1 MRATIFIFF
10 LLIASAL
17 RSQQNSDSLLLKTM
31 EEVVV
36 TATRS
41 PRLLAN
47 VAIPASV
54 ISAKTI
60 YQSGSLRLNDILSE
74 QTGIVIT
81 DNFGKGIQMQ
91 GLSSEYTLILLN
103 GEPLIGRTGGVFD
116 LSRVSIRGIKKIEV
130 IKGPS
135 SSLYG
140 SEAMGGVIN
149 IITDQSG
156 AKKTDLNLR
165 YGRFNTMD
173 GSIEIGRKIKKMDI
187 QFSSN
192 YNKSEGY
199 SLKPNALQKT
209 VEPFQRFTNQ
219 LSLSQPIGEKWK
231 ILMMAR
237 QNHVYIN
244 NTIAVQNGGNTIVS
258 KGFEKNN
265 EYNLNPSILYNN
277 KGKITSAFR
286 GYFTGFTGLQELQVK
301 DALGG
306 YDDQFKQRFSRLE
319 NQTDWH
325 IRNTS
330 SLTAGVGHILE
341 SVQSNRYDSLSTKR
355 NNSTTYFFLQHE
367 EKFTDKLTF
376 IGGFRY
382 DANKAYASVF
392 SPKAAMQYKFSDKL
406 SFNFSYGK
414 GFKAPDFRQLYLNF
428 TNLAAGAYSV
438 FGTEVARDEVK
449 RLTSQNLIEQTTSM
463 FNALS
468 VLKPEVSGGINMGA
482 RFKLPYGVDANIN
495 IFRNDI
501 SNMIVTDVI
510 AFKKSGGQIF
520 GYFNLKRALTQGVE
534 FEAAKKIGKNI
545 SIKSGYQYLY
555 TADKEVLSSIKKGDV
570 FQRDLQSGLA
580 SRMGALNY
588 GGLPFRSKHNANIK
602 LTHEMQSGFFSTL
615 RILYRSRWGT
625 YDIDGNGLINRSDEY
640 ANGFVQLNA
649 SMGYRHKDRW
659 DLMAGLDNILNY
671 KDLQNLPGNPGRV
684 GYLNFQIHF

>member
-1 MRATIFIFF
+1 
-10 LLIASAL
+10 
-17 RSQQNSDSLLLKTM
+17 M

-41 PRLLAN
+41 PRLLSN

-60 YQSGSLRLNDILSE
+60 YQSGSLRLSDILSE
-74 QTGIVIT
+74 QTGIILT

-149 IITDQSG
+149 IITDLSG
-156 AKKTDLNLR
+156 LKKTDLNLR

-187 QFSSN
+187 HFFSN

-209 VEPFQRFTNQ
+209 VEPYQRLTNQ
-219 LSLSQPIGEKWK
+219 LSFSQPIGERWK
-231 ILMMAR
+231 ILLMAR

-265 EYNLNPSILYNN
+265 EYNFNPSIHYNN
-277 KGKITSAFR
+277 KGKLNNAFR

-306 YDDQFKQRFSRLE
+306 YNDQFKQRFSRLE

-341 SVQSNRYDSLSTKR
+341 SVQSNRYDSMSTKR
-355 NNSTTYFFLQHE
+355 NNSISYFFLQHE

-392 SPKAAMQYKFSDKL
+392 SPKAAFQYKHSDKL

-438 FGTEVARDEVK
+438 FGTEVASREVK
-449 RLTSQNLIEQTTSM
+449 RLIDQNLIDQTTSI
-463 FNALS
+463 FNDIAI
-468 VLKPEVSGGINMGA
+468 LKPEVSGGINMGA
-482 RFKLPYGVDANIN
+482 RFQLPYGVDANIN

-534 FEAAKKIGKNI
+534 IDVTKKVSKNI

-570 FQRDLQSGLA
+570 FQRNLQSGLA
-580 SRMGALNY
+580 SRMGILNY
-588 GGLPFRSKHNANIK
+588 AGLPFRSKHNANIK
-602 LTHEMQSGFFSTL
+602 LTHELQSGFFSTL
-615 RILYRSRWGT
+615 RFLYRSRWGT
-625 YDIDGNGLINRSDEY
+625 YDMDGNGLINRSDEY
-640 ANGFVQLNA
+640 ANGFLQLNV
-649 SMGYRHKDRW
+649 STGYKFKERW
-659 DLMAGLDNILNY
+659 DLLVGIDNILNY

-684 GYLNFQIHF
+684 GYINFQIHF

>member
-1 MRATIFIFF
+1 
-10 LLIASAL
+10 
-17 RSQQNSDSLLLKTM
+17 M

-41 PRLLAN
+41 PRLLSN
-47 VAIPASV
+47 VAIPTSV

-60 YQSGSLRLNDILSE
+60 YQSGSLRLSDILSE
-74 QTGIVIT
+74 QTGIILT

-149 IITDQSG
+149 IITDLSG
-156 AKKTDLNLR
+156 LKKTDLNLR

-187 QFSSN
+187 HFFSN

-209 VEPFQRFTNQ
+209 VEPYQRLTNQ
-219 LSLSQPIGEKWK
+219 LSFSQPIGERWK
-231 ILMMAR
+231 ILLMAR

-265 EYNLNPSILYNN
+265 EYNFNPSIQYNN
-277 KGKITSAFR
+277 KGKLNNAFR

-306 YDDQFKQRFSRLE
+306 YNDQFKQRFSRLE

-341 SVQSNRYDSLSTKR
+341 SVQSNRYDSMSTKR
-355 NNSTTYFFLQHE
+355 NNSISYFFLQHE
-367 EKFTDKLTF
+367 EKFTNKLTF

-392 SPKAAMQYKFSDKL
+392 SPKAAFQYKHSDKL

-438 FGTEVARDEVK
+438 FGTEVASREVK
-449 RLTSQNLIEQTTSM
+449 RLIDQNLIDQTTSM
-463 FNALS
+463 FNDIAI
-468 VLKPEVSGGINMGA
+468 LKPEVSGGINMGA
-482 RFKLPYGVDANIN
+482 RFQLPYGVDANIN

-534 FEAAKKIGKNI
+534 IDVTKKVSKNI

-570 FQRDLQSGLA
+570 FQRNLQSGLA
-580 SRMGALNY
+580 SRMGISNY
-588 GGLPFRSKHNANIK
+588 AGLPFRSKHNANIK
-602 LTHEMQSGFFSTL
+602 LTHELQSGFFSTL
-615 RILYRSRWGT
+615 RFLYRSRWGT
-625 YDIDGNGLINRSDEY
+625 YDLDGNGLINRSDEY
-640 ANGFVQLNA
+640 ANGFLQLNV
-649 SMGYRHKDRW
+649 STGYKFKERW
-659 DLMAGLDNILNY
+659 DLLVGIDNILNY

-684 GYLNFQIHF
+684 GYINFQIHF

>member
-1 MRATIFIFF
+1 MKAAHIIF
-10 LLIASAL
+10 LLLVASSL
-17 RSQQNSDSLLLKTM
+17 RSQQNNDSLLLKTM

-74 QTGIVIT
+74 QTGIVVT

-91 GLSSEYTLILLN
+91 GLSSEYTLVLLN

-116 LSRVSIRGIKKIEV
+116 LSRISIRGIKKIEI

-156 AKKTDLNLR
+156 IKKTDLNLR

-173 GSIEIGRKIKKMDI
+173 GSVEIGRKIQKLDI

-192 YNKSEGY
+192 FNKSEGY

-209 VEPFQRFTNQ
+209 VEPFQRFTSQ

-231 ILMMAR
+231 IVMMGR

-265 EYNLNPSILYNN
+265 EYNFNPSVQYNN
-277 KGKITSAFR
+277 GKLTSAVR

-301 DALGG
+301 DATGG
-306 YDDQFKQRFSRLE
+306 YDDQFKQRFSRIE

-325 IRNTS
+325 FRKAS
-330 SLTAGVGHILE
+330 SVTAGAGYIFE
-341 SVQSNRYDSLSTKR
+341 SVQSNRYDSMSTKR
-355 NNSTTYFFLQHE
+355 KNSIAYFFLQHE
-367 EKFTDKLTF
+367 EKVADKLTF
-376 IGGFRY
+376 IGGVRY
-382 DANKAYASVF
+382 DANKAYASVL
-392 SPKAAMQYKFSDKL
+392 SPKAAFQYKFSEKV
-406 SFNFSYGK
+406 SFNISYGK

-438 FGTEVARDEVK
+438 FGTEVARSEVK
-449 RLTSQNLIEQTTSM
+449 RLSDQNLIEQTTSM

-468 VLKPEVSGGINMGA
+468 ILKPEVSGGINMGA
-482 RFKLPYGVDANIN
+482 RFHLPYGVDANIN
-495 IFRNDI
+495 FFRNDI

-520 GYFNLKRALTQGVE
+520 GYFNLKKALTQGFE
-534 FEAAKKIGKNI
+534 FEAKKKINKNI
-545 SIKSGYQYLY
+545 SIKTGYQYLY
-555 TADKEVLSSIKKGDV
+555 TADKEVISAIKKGDV
-570 FQRDLQSGLA
+570 FQRNLQSGLA
-580 SRMGALNY
+580 SRMGLSNY
-588 GGLPFRSKHNANIK
+588 GGLPFRSKHNANVK
-602 LTHEMQSGFFSTL
+602 LVHEVKSGLFSTL
-615 RILYRSRWGT
+615 RILYRSRWGVN
-625 YDIDGNGLINRSDEY
+625 DIDGNGLINRSDEY
-640 ANGFVQLNA
+640 ANGFVQMNA
-649 SMGYRHKDRW
+649 SMGYKHKSNW
-659 DLMAGLDNILNY
+659 DIMTGVDNIFNY
-671 KDLQNLPGNPGRV
+671 KDLQHLPGNPGRV
-684 GYLNFQIHF
+684 GYINFQIHF

>member
-1 MRATIFIFF
+1 MRAAIFILFF
-10 LLIASAL
+10 LVVSVVK
-17 RSQQNSDSLLLKTM
+17 SQQNPDSSLLKTM

-41 PRLLAN
+41 PRLLSN

-60 YQSGSLRLNDILSE
+60 YQSGSLRLSDILSE
-74 QTGIVIT
+74 QTGIILT

-149 IITDQSG
+149 IITDLSG
-156 AKKTDLNLR
+156 LKKTDLNLR

-187 QFSSN
+187 HFFSN

-209 VEPFQRFTNQ
+209 VEPYQRLTNQ
-219 LSLSQPIGEKWK
+219 LSFSKPIGERWK
-231 ILMMAR
+231 ILLMAR

-265 EYNLNPSILYNN
+265 EYNFNPSIQYNN
-277 KGKITSAFR
+277 KGKLNNAFR

-306 YDDQFKQRFSRLE
+306 YNDQFKQRFSRLE

-341 SVQSNRYDSLSTKR
+341 SVQSNRYDSMSTKR
-355 NNSTTYFFLQHE
+355 NNSISYFFLQHE
-367 EKFTDKLTF
+367 EIFTDKLTF

-392 SPKAAMQYKFSDKL
+392 SPKAAFQYKHSDKL

-438 FGTEVARDEVK
+438 FGTEVASREVK
-449 RLTSQNLIEQTTSM
+449 RLIDQNLIDQTTSM
-463 FNALS
+463 FNDIAI
-468 VLKPEVSGGINMGA
+468 LKPEVSGGINMGA
-482 RFKLPYGVDANIN
+482 RFQLPYGVDANIN

-534 FEAAKKIGKNI
+534 IDVTKKVSKNI

-570 FQRDLQSGLA
+570 FQRNLQSGLA
-580 SRMGALNY
+580 SRMGISNY
-588 GGLPFRSKHNANIK
+588 AGLPFRSKHNANIK
-602 LTHEMQSGFFSTL
+602 LTHELQSGFFSTI
-615 RILYRSRWGT
+615 RFLYRSRWGT
-625 YDIDGNGLINRSDEY
+625 YDMDGNGLINRSDEY
-640 ANGFVQLNA
+640 ANGFLQLNV
-649 SMGYRHKDRW
+649 STGYKFKERW
-659 DLMAGLDNILNY
+659 DLLVGIDNILNY

-684 GYLNFQIHF
+684 GYINFQIHF